1 MLSRVGVHFHDL
13 RHANPANPVLAG
25 ELPFANS
32 VTIVEH
38 YAYLAMNYTNADGT
52 SYFSDPYWT
61 NFPHSFFRIRSQ

>member
-1 MLSRVGVHFHDL
+1 M
-13 RHANPANPVLAG
+13 
-25 ELPFANS
+25 
-32 VTIVEH
+32 TIVEH